1 MNKCAFTI
9 CTNSYIGIAETLRD
23 SFLKHN
29 QSYDF
34 FIVVADDEEKSEK
47 EYICAAKTAMNL
59 SEEKYYEMAFK
70 YNVTEF
76 CTSIKPFAF
85 QYFLNAGFELAI
97 FLDPDIMVYSS
108 FDELET
114 HTASIYLTP
123 HITEIEPRI
132 KNEWP
137 QEFFLRFG
145 VFNCGFIAFRNDDEA
160 QKILHWWGE
169 KLKDFSFSDTDTGIY
184 TDQKWIELLSGFSD
198 IGQVYIIKNL
208 GYDVAPW
215 NFSERYIMNENN
227 HLSVLDRET
236 MKTKHELCFVHYSTF
251 NYKKLITSNEIVS
264 RDKITFIPEDILQLI
279 EGYKNELIKHNVLNN
294 INKKYLYNFYDNGQ
308 LITPLHRRLYRAA
321 LDENFSFGLPFA
333 TKENSF
339 YSLMVSSKIIRGG
352 QNNDNNFTTDNKP
365 DDNDLKIKFM
375 KWLLRLAFKLLKPD
389 KYLMLLKG
397 FRKFSRI
404 ENNLFLFKETELKK
418 YASEFKV
425 K

>member
-1 MNKCAFTI
+1 MKW
-9 CTNSYIGIAETLRD
+9 
-23 SFLKHN
+23 
-29 QSYDF
+29 
-34 FIVVADDEEKSEK
+34 
-47 EYICAAKTAMNL
+47 
-59 SEEKYYEMAFK
+59 
-70 YNVTEF
+70 
-76 CTSIKPFAF
+76 
-85 QYFLNAGFELAI
+85 
-97 FLDPDIMVYSS
+97 
-108 FDELET
+108 

-198 IGQVYIIKNL
+198 IVQVYIIKNL

-339 YSLMVSSKIIRGG
+339 YSLMVSSKIIRDG